1 MRFLLINPSSSLWRA
16 RRPGRPRGR
25 RVFRFSML
33 PSLQVAAVMPAG
45 VETRIVDEDIEPVD
59 FDADVDLVGISFM
72 TFNAPRAYEIADR
85 FRQERG
91 IPVIAGGY
99 HPTFLPEEA
108 IRHVDAVCVGEAE
121 RNLPRMMAD
130 FATGRMEQMYR
141 SEPIDLARLPVPDRS
156 LLRARAYVTPDVL
169 QATRGCPYRCKFCS
183 VAAFHGFRIR
193 TRPVE
198 EVIAELE
205 TLGRSVVFMD
215 DNIIGDREYALALFE
230 AMIPLGKRWFSQCGI
245 GIAADHELLTLA
257 VRSGCRGLFIGFESV
272 AQENLNAW
280 QKRTNRAADY
290 TRLVMTLHQAGIGV
304 YAGFV
309 FGSDWDSPAI
319 FPATLEFLLNANVD
333 ALQATRLTPFPG
345 TALFD
350 EMERAGRIVDR
361 DWSHYNFA
369 HVVFAPLHMSP
380 ETLDRG
386 TAWVLRHFYARRR
399 VARRWWRQ
407 LRYLSTT
414 AFTHVSV
421 PLNLAY
427 RHRLSQ
433 DGTFARG
440 ARYAPPA

>member
-1 MRFLLINPSSSLWRA
+1 
-16 RRPGRPRGR
+16 
-25 RVFRFSML
+25 
-33 PSLQVAAVMPAG
+33 
-45 VETRIVDEDIEPVD
+45 
-59 FDADVDLVGISFM
+59 
-72 TFNAPRAYEIADR
+72 
-85 FRQERG
+85 
-91 IPVIAGGY
+91 
-99 HPTFLPEEA
+99 
-108 IRHVDAVCVGEAE
+108 
-121 RNLPRMMAD
+121 
-130 FATGRMEQMYR
+130 
-141 SEPIDLARLPVPDRS
+141 
-156 LLRARAYVTPDVL
+156 
-169 QATRGCPYRCKFCS
+169 
-183 VAAFHGFRIR
+183 
-193 TRPVE
+193 
-198 EVIAELE
+198 
-205 TLGRSVVFMD
+205 
-215 DNIIGDREYALALFE
+215 LFE